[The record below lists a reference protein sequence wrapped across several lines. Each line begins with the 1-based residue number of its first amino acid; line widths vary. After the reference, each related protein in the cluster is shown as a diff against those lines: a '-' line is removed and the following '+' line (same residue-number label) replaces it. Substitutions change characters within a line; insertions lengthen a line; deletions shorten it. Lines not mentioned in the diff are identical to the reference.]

1 MREFWW
7 SVRRAIGRS
16 LADRF
21 FSRAGTVLMGAHD
34 GGVDHHVFVVVIA
47 RQQLENALENAAFRP
62 SAEALVHDLPV
73 TETRRKITPGD
84 SRSVSVKNGFDE
96 QPIVRRIAADMA
108 FTAGQ
113 EILDPIPGRL
123 ATQSAAWVG
132 PPPSRPPMNHSTA
145 DLGIP
150 PAGSRRTTERRSA
163 FDSDPFLCE
172 GLLTED
178 RP

>member
-1 MREFWW
+1 
-7 SVRRAIGRS
+7 
-16 LADRF
+16 
-21 FSRAGTVLMGAHD
+21 MGAHD

-113 EILDPIPGRL
+113 EILDPIPL
-123 ATQSAAWVG
+123 VVSQSKALHGSALL
-132 PPPSRPPMNHSTA
+132 RA
-145 DLGIP
+145 DLP
-150 PAGSRRTTERRSA
+150 
-163 FDSDPFLCE
+163 
-172 GLLTED
+172 
-178 RP
+178 